1 MKLLHF
7 ILIFLLI
14 AVVYSQDGSSR
25 EILSDSLYEQENRK
39 SIESMMI
46 WKLTEE
52 LELEVDQ
59 AEKFFP
65 RFRQH
70 RAEMENLR
78 RKQRSLAGSL
88 KLNMKNEK
96 LTSSEVSR
104 IIKETSSLKRK
115 MSDLEEKFLI
125 NAFITQFDQ
134 EKEVI
139 RHIQSDKINIE
150 FSTGRLTISI
160 DENNS
165 IHMKGPVSDI
175 KEIDIEI

>member
-70 RAEMENLR
+70 RVDMENLR
-78 RKQRSLAGSL
+78 KKQRSLAGSL
-88 KLNMKNEK
+88 KLNMKNDK
-96 LTSSEVSR
+96 LTSNEVNR
-104 IIKETSSLKRK
+104 IIEETSSLKKK

-125 NAFITQFDQ
+125 SSGDILNPVQQAKLGVFKHKMMKDLKGKMKNKRLEKGKRKFRNERKRNKRQFW
-134 EKEVI
+134 
-139 RHIQSDKINIE
+139 N
-150 FSTGRLTISI
+150 
-160 DENNS
+160 
-165 IHMKGPVSDI
+165 
-175 KEIDIEI
+175 

>member
-14 AVVYSQDGSSR
+14 AVVYSQDGSSS
-25 EILSDSLYEQENRK
+25 EILSDSLYEQENRR

-70 RAEMENLR
+70 RVEIENLR
-78 RKQRSLAGSL
+78 KKQRSLAGSL
-88 KLNMKNEK
+88 KLNVKNSK
-96 LTSSEVSR
+96 LTSSEVIR

-115 MSDLEEKFLI
+115 MSDLEENFLI
-125 NAFITQFDQ
+125 DSGDILTPVQQAKLGVFKHKMMKDLKGKMKNKRLDKGKRKFRNERKRNKRQFW
-134 EKEVI
+134 
-139 RHIQSDKINIE
+139 N
-150 FSTGRLTISI
+150 
-160 DENNS
+160 
-165 IHMKGPVSDI
+165 
-175 KEIDIEI
+175 

>member
-7 ILIFLLI
+7 ILIFLSTVEI
-14 AVVYSQDGSSR
+14 FSQDDNSR
-25 EILSDSLYEQENRK
+25 EILPDSLYEQENRK
-39 SIESMMI
+39 SIESIMI

-125 NAFITQFDQ
+125 NSGDILNPVQQAKLGVFKHKMMKDL
-134 EKEVI
+134 KGKMKNK
-139 RHIQSDKINIE
+139 RSDKGKRKFRNE
-150 FSTGRLTISI
+150 RKRNKRQFW
-160 DENNS
+160 N
-165 IHMKGPVSDI
+165 
-175 KEIDIEI
+175 

>member
-14 AVVYSQDGSSR
+14 AVVFSQDGSSR
-25 EILSDSLYEQENRK
+25 EILSDSLYEQGNRK
-39 SIESMMI
+39 SMESMMI

-70 RAEMENLR
+70 RGEMENLR
-78 RKQRSLAGSL
+78 KKQRSLAGSL
-88 KLNMKNEK
+88 KLNMKNSK
-96 LTSSEVSR
+96 LTSSEVNS
-104 IIKETSSLKRK
+104 IIKETSLLKRK

-125 NAFITQFDQ
+125 NSGDILNPVQQAKLGVFKHKMMKDLKGKMKNKRSEKGKRKFRNERKRNKRQFW
-134 EKEVI
+134 
-139 RHIQSDKINIE
+139 N
-150 FSTGRLTISI
+150 
-160 DENNS
+160 
-165 IHMKGPVSDI
+165 
-175 KEIDIEI
+175 

>member
-7 ILIFLLI
+7 ILIFLSTVEI
-14 AVVYSQDGSSR
+14 FSQDDNSR
-25 EILSDSLYEQENRK
+25 EILSDSLYEQGNRK

-52 LELEVDQ
+52 LELEVNQ

-70 RAEMENLR
+70 RMEMENLR
-78 RKQRSLAGSL
+78 KKQRSLAGSL
-88 KLNMKNEK
+88 KLNMNDSK

-125 NAFITQFDQ
+125 NSGDILNPVQQAKLGVFKHKMMKDLKGKMKNKRLDKGKRKFRNERKRNKRQFW
-134 EKEVI
+134 
-139 RHIQSDKINIE
+139 N
-150 FSTGRLTISI
+150 
-160 DENNS
+160 
-165 IHMKGPVSDI
+165 
-175 KEIDIEI
+175 

>member
-7 ILIFLLI
+7 TLIFSLI
-14 AVVYSQDGSSR
+14 GLVFSQDDNSG
-25 EILSDSLYEQENRK
+25 EILSDSLYEQGNRK
-39 SIESMMI
+39 SMESMMI

-70 RAEMENLR
+70 RGEMENLR
-78 RKQRSLAGSL
+78 KKQRSLAGSL
-88 KLNMKNEK
+88 KLNMKNSK
-96 LTSSEVSR
+96 LTSSEVNR

-125 NAFITQFDQ
+125 NSGDILNPVQQAKLGVFKHKMMKDL
-134 EKEVI
+134 KGKMKNK
-139 RHIQSDKINIE
+139 RSSKDKRRFRNE
-150 FSTGRLTISI
+150 RKRNKRKFW
-160 DENNS
+160 D
-165 IHMKGPVSDI
+165 
-175 KEIDIEI
+175 

>member
-7 ILIFLLI
+7 TLIFSLI
-14 AVVYSQDGSSR
+14 GLVFSQDDNSG
-25 EILSDSLYEQENRK
+25 EILSDSLYEQGNRK
-39 SIESMMI
+39 SMESMMI

-70 RAEMENLR
+70 RVDMENLR
-78 RKQRSLAGSL
+78 MKQRSLAGSL
-88 KLNMKNEK
+88 KLNMKNDK
-96 LTSSEVSR
+96 LTSSEVNR

-125 NAFITQFDQ
+125 NSGDILNPVQQAKLGVFKHKMMKDL
-134 EKEVI
+134 KGKMKNK
-139 RHIQSDKINIE
+139 RSDKSKRKFRNE
-150 FSTGRLTISI
+150 RKRNKRQFW
-160 DENNS
+160 N
-165 IHMKGPVSDI
+165 
-175 KEIDIEI
+175 

>member
-7 ILIFLLI
+7 TLIFLLI
-14 AVVYSQDGSSR
+14 GLVFSQDDNSG
-25 EILSDSLYEQENRK
+25 EILSDSLYEQGNRK
-39 SIESMMI
+39 SMESMMI

-78 RKQRSLAGSL
+78 KKQRSLAGSL
-88 KLNMKNEK
+88 KLNMKNSK
-96 LTSSEVSR
+96 LTSSEVNR

-125 NAFITQFDQ
+125 NSGDILNPVQQAKLGVFKHKMMKDL
-134 EKEVI
+134 KGKMKNK
-139 RHIQSDKINIE
+139 RSDKGKRKFRNE
-150 FSTGRLTISI
+150 KKRNKRQFW
-160 DENNS
+160 N
-165 IHMKGPVSDI
+165 
-175 KEIDIEI
+175 

>member
-1 MKLLHF
+1 MKHLHF
-7 ILIFLLI
+7 ILIFSL
-14 AVVYSQDGSSR
+14 VVEIYSQDDNSK
-25 EILSDSLYEQENRK
+25 EILPDSLYEQENRK

-70 RAEMENLR
+70 RVEMENLR
-78 RKQRSLAGSL
+78 RKQRSLAGSP
-88 KLNMKNEK
+88 KLNMKSEK

-125 NAFITQFDQ
+125 NSGDILNPVQQAKLGVFKHKMMKDL
-134 EKEVI
+134 KGKMKNK
-139 RHIQSDKINIE
+139 RSDKGKRKFRNE
-150 FSTGRLTISI
+150 RKRNKRQFW
-160 DENNS
+160 N
-165 IHMKGPVSDI
+165 
-175 KEIDIEI
+175 

>member
-7 ILIFLLI
+7 ILIFFLI

-104 IIKETSSLKRK
+104 VIKETSSLKRK

-125 NAFITQFDQ
+125 NSGDILNPLQQAKLGVFKHKMMKDL
-134 EKEVI
+134 KGKMKNK
-139 RHIQSDKINIE
+139 RSDKSKRKFRNE
-150 FSTGRLTISI
+150 RKRNKRQFW
-160 DENNS
+160 N
-165 IHMKGPVSDI
+165 
-175 KEIDIEI
+175 

>member
-1 MKLLHF
+1 MKILHF
-7 ILIFLLI
+7 ILIFLSTVEI
-14 AVVYSQDGSSR
+14 FSQDDNSR
-25 EILSDSLYEQENRK
+25 EILPDSLYEQENRK

-70 RAEMENLR
+70 RVEMENLR

-125 NAFITQFDQ
+125 NSGDILNPVQQAKLGVFKHKMMKDL
-134 EKEVI
+134 KGKMKNK
-139 RHIQSDKINIE
+139 RSDKGKRKFRNE
-150 FSTGRLTISI
+150 RKRNKRQFW
-160 DENNS
+160 N
-165 IHMKGPVSDI
+165 
-175 KEIDIEI
+175 

>member
-7 ILIFLLI
+7 TLIFLLI
-14 AVVYSQDGSSR
+14 GLVFSQDDNSG
-25 EILSDSLYEQENRK
+25 EILSDSLYEQGNRK
-39 SIESMMI
+39 SMESMMI

-70 RAEMENLR
+70 RGEMENLR
-78 RKQRSLAGSL
+78 KKQRSLAGSL
-88 KLNMKNEK
+88 KLNMKNSK
-96 LTSSEVSR
+96 LTSSEVNR

-125 NAFITQFDQ
+125 NSGDILNPVQQAKLGVFKHKMMKDL
-134 EKEVI
+134 KGKMKNK
-139 RHIQSDKINIE
+139 RSDKGKRKFRNE
-150 FSTGRLTISI
+150 KKRNKRQFW
-160 DENNS
+160 N
-165 IHMKGPVSDI
+165 
-175 KEIDIEI
+175 

>member
-1 MKLLHF
+1 MKLLYF
-7 ILIFLLI
+7 ILIFLSTVEI
-14 AVVYSQDGSSR
+14 FSQDDNSR
-25 EILSDSLYEQENRK
+25 EILPDSLYEQENRK

-70 RAEMENLR
+70 RVEMENLR

-125 NAFITQFDQ
+125 NSGDILNPLQQAKLGVFKHKMMKDLKGKMKNKRSEKGKRKFRNERKRNKRQFW
-134 EKEVI
+134 
-139 RHIQSDKINIE
+139 N
-150 FSTGRLTISI
+150 
-160 DENNS
+160 
-165 IHMKGPVSDI
+165 
-175 KEIDIEI
+175 

>member
-65 RFRQH
+65 RFR
-70 RAEMENLR
+70 
-78 RKQRSLAGSL
+78 
-88 KLNMKNEK
+88 
-96 LTSSEVSR
+96 
-104 IIKETSSLKRK
+104 
-115 MSDLEEKFLI
+115 
-125 NAFITQFDQ
+125 
-134 EKEVI
+134 
-139 RHIQSDKINIE
+139 
-150 FSTGRLTISI
+150 
-160 DENNS
+160 
-165 IHMKGPVSDI
+165 PVSYTHLTLPTI
-175 KEIDIEI
+175 LLV

>member
-14 AVVYSQDGSSR
+14 GLVFSQDDNTRG
-25 EILSDSLYEQENRK
+25 ILSDSLYEQGNRK

-59 AEKFFP
+59 AENFFP

-70 RAEMENLR
+70 RVEMENLR
-78 RKQRSLAGSL
+78 KKQRSLAGSL
-88 KLNMKNEK
+88 KLDMKNSK
-96 LTSSEVSR
+96 LTSSEVNR

-125 NAFITQFDQ
+125 NSGDILNPVQQAKLGVFKHKMMKDLKGKMKNKRYDKGKRKSRNERKRNKRQFW
-134 EKEVI
+134 
-139 RHIQSDKINIE
+139 N
-150 FSTGRLTISI
+150 
-160 DENNS
+160 
-165 IHMKGPVSDI
+165 
-175 KEIDIEI
+175 

>member
-1 MKLLHF
+1 MKFLHF
-7 ILIFLLI
+7 ILIFLLN
-14 AVVYSQDGSSR
+14 AVIFSQDGSSR

-52 LELEVDQ
+52 LELEVNQ

-70 RAEMENLR
+70 RREMENLR

-88 KLNMKNEK
+88 KLNMKNDK
-96 LTSSEVSR
+96 LTSNEVNR
-104 IIKETSSLKRK
+104 IIEETSSLKKK

-125 NAFITQFDQ
+125 SSGDILNPVQQAKLGVFKHKMMKDLKGKMKNKRLEKGKRKFRNERKRNKRQFW
-134 EKEVI
+134 
-139 RHIQSDKINIE
+139 N
-150 FSTGRLTISI
+150 
-160 DENNS
+160 
-165 IHMKGPVSDI
+165 
-175 KEIDIEI
+175 

>member
-7 ILIFLLI
+7 ILIFLFTV
-14 AVVYSQDGSSR
+14 ATFSQDDNSR

-46 WKLTEE
+46 WKLTDE

-125 NAFITQFDQ
+125 NSGEILNPVQQAKLGVFKHKMMKDL
-134 EKEVI
+134 KGKMKNK
-139 RHIQSDKINIE
+139 RSDKGKRKFRNE
-150 FSTGRLTISI
+150 KKRNKRQFW
-160 DENNS
+160 N
-165 IHMKGPVSDI
+165 
-175 KEIDIEI
+175 

>member
-14 AVVYSQDGSSR
+14 GLVFSQDDNTRG
-25 EILSDSLYEQENRK
+25 ILSDSLYEQGNRK

-65 RFRQH
+65 RFRHH
-70 RAEMENLR
+70 RVEIENLR
-78 RKQRSLAGSL
+78 KKQRSLAGSL
-88 KLNMKNEK
+88 KLNMKNSK
-96 LTSSEVSR
+96 LTSSEVNR

-125 NAFITQFDQ
+125 NSGDILNPVQQAKLGVFKHKMMKDLKGKMKNKRYDKGKRKSRNERKRNKRQFW
-134 EKEVI
+134 
-139 RHIQSDKINIE
+139 N
-150 FSTGRLTISI
+150 
-160 DENNS
+160 
-165 IHMKGPVSDI
+165 
-175 KEIDIEI
+175 

>member
-7 ILIFLLI
+7 ILIFSLTVKI
-14 AVVYSQDGSSR
+14 FSQEDNSR
-25 EILSDSLYEQENRK
+25 EILSDSLYDQGNRK

-70 RAEMENLR
+70 RVEMENLR
-78 RKQRSLAGSL
+78 KEQRSLAGSL
-88 KLNMKNEK
+88 KLNVKNSK

-115 MSDLEEKFLI
+115 MSDLEENFLI
-125 NAFITQFDQ
+125 DSGDILTPVQQAKLGVFKHKMMKDLKGKMKN
-134 EKEVI
+134 K
-139 RHIQSDKINIE
+139 RSDKGKRKFRNE
-150 FSTGRLTISI
+150 RKRNKRQFW
-160 DENNS
+160 N
-165 IHMKGPVSDI
+165 
-175 KEIDIEI
+175 

>member
-65 RFRQH
+65 RFRQ
-70 RAEMENLR
+70 
-78 RKQRSLAGSL
+78 
-88 KLNMKNEK
+88 
-96 LTSSEVSR
+96 
-104 IIKETSSLKRK
+104 
-115 MSDLEEKFLI
+115 
-125 NAFITQFDQ
+125 
-134 EKEVI
+134 
-139 RHIQSDKINIE
+139 QSCIPGGWE
-150 FSTGRLTISI
+150 GRGYVRLLPWPQ
-160 DENNS
+160 D
-165 IHMKGPVSDI
+165 
-175 KEIDIEI
+175 

>member
-1 MKLLHF
+1 MKILHF
-7 ILIFLLI
+7 ILIFLSTVEI
-14 AVVYSQDGSSR
+14 FSQDDNSR
-25 EILSDSLYEQENRK
+25 EILPDSLYEQENRK

-70 RAEMENLR
+70 RVEMENLR

-88 KLNMKNEK
+88 KLNMKNSK
-96 LTSSEVSR
+96 LTSSEVNR

-125 NAFITQFDQ
+125 NTDDILNPVQQAKLGVFKHKMMKDLKGKMKNKRSEKGKRKFRNERKRNKRQFW
-134 EKEVI
+134 
-139 RHIQSDKINIE
+139 N
-150 FSTGRLTISI
+150 
-160 DENNS
+160 
-165 IHMKGPVSDI
+165 
-175 KEIDIEI
+175 

>member
-7 ILIFLLI
+7 TLIFSLI
-14 AVVYSQDGSSR
+14 GLVFSQDDNSG
-25 EILSDSLYEQENRK
+25 EILSDSLYEQGNRK

-52 LELEVDQ
+52 LELELDQ

-70 RAEMENLR
+70 RVEMENLR
-78 RKQRSLAGSL
+78 KKQRSLAGSL

-96 LTSSEVSR
+96 LTSSEVNR
-104 IIKETSSLKRK
+104 IIKETSLLKRK

-125 NAFITQFDQ
+125 NSGDILNPLQQAKLGVFKHKMMKDLKGKMKNKRSERGKRKFRNERKRNKRQFW
-134 EKEVI
+134 
-139 RHIQSDKINIE
+139 N
-150 FSTGRLTISI
+150 
-160 DENNS
+160 
-165 IHMKGPVSDI
+165 
-175 KEIDIEI
+175 

>member
-14 AVVYSQDGSSR
+14 ALVFSQDDNSR
-25 EILSDSLYEQENRK
+25 EMLLDSLYEKENRK

-52 LELEVDQ
+52 LELEIDQ

-78 RKQRSLAGSL
+78 KKQRSLAGSL
-88 KLNMKNEK
+88 KLNMKNDK
-96 LTSSEVSR
+96 LTSNEVNR

-115 MSDLEEKFLI
+115 MSDIEEKFII
-125 NAFITQFDQ
+125 NSGDILNPVQQAKLGVFKHKMMKDLKGKMKNKRLEKGKRKFRNERKRNKRQFW
-134 EKEVI
+134 
-139 RHIQSDKINIE
+139 N
-150 FSTGRLTISI
+150 
-160 DENNS
+160 
-165 IHMKGPVSDI
+165 
-175 KEIDIEI
+175 

>member
-1 MKLLHF
+1 MKFLHF
-7 ILIFLLI
+7 ILIFLLNALI
-14 AVVYSQDGSSR
+14 FSQDDHSR
-25 EILSDSLYEQENRK
+25 EILSDSLYEQGNRK

-88 KLNMKNEK
+88 KLNVKNSK

-115 MSDLEEKFLI
+115 MSDLEENFLI
-125 NAFITQFDQ
+125 DSGDILTPVQQAKLGVFKHKMMKDLKGKMKNKRLDKGKRKFRNERKRNKRQFW
-134 EKEVI
+134 
-139 RHIQSDKINIE
+139 N
-150 FSTGRLTISI
+150 
-160 DENNS
+160 
-165 IHMKGPVSDI
+165 
-175 KEIDIEI
+175 

>member
-7 ILIFLLI
+7 ILIFSLTVKI
-14 AVVYSQDGSSR
+14 FSQEDNSR
-25 EILSDSLYEQENRK
+25 EILSDSLYDQGNRK

-70 RAEMENLR
+70 RAEMESLR
-78 RKQRSLAGSL
+78 KKQRSLAGSL
-88 KLNMKNEK
+88 KLNVKNSK

-115 MSDLEEKFLI
+115 MSDLEENFLI
-125 NAFITQFDQ
+125 DSGDILTPVQQAKLGVFKHKMMKDLKGKMKNKRLDKGKRKFRNERKRNKRQFW
-134 EKEVI
+134 
-139 RHIQSDKINIE
+139 N
-150 FSTGRLTISI
+150 
-160 DENNS
+160 
-165 IHMKGPVSDI
+165 
-175 KEIDIEI
+175 